1 MTDRAAV
8 KVANWHA
15 RVNIIGLVIFIA
27 SFYLRTTSGAKWI
40 VSMPILPFVLSLV
53 GVVGLSIAGY
63 LGGELVFRHGVAV
76 NAPPTAQ
83 PKSEATSRI
92 RAA

>member
-1 MTDRAAV
+1 MASRAS
-8 KVANWHA
+8 
-15 RVNIIGLVIFIA
+15 IGEH
-27 SFYLRTTSGAKWI
+27 
-40 VSMPILPFVLSLV
+40 PIHPMLI

-76 NAPPTAQ
+76 DVQISAPAKTETTNRA
-83 PKSEATSRI
+83 